1 MGLVRFALPALA
13 LLTLGFGL
21 ERSASAQLQPTRA
34 GDPTGFAFD
43 PGDAPPIPATAA
55 APPSMSTDEA
65 DAALPAELEGEI
77 VVDVRD
83 DATDADLADLAR
95 TYGLTLTP
103 NSPWSNA
110 HDKLEDAHVNVADEA
125 RVLDAL
131 SHDARVTH
139 AEAMSV
145 YRASFVPDDPLF
157 QEKQWHLQRV
167 GATSAWEYACGRD
180 VTVAVIDT
188 GVACWDQGPF
198 SRGSDL
204 AGTRCERG
212 YDFVNDRAEAADDH
226 GHGTHVAGTIAQTT
240 NNGRGA
246 AGLAFCARLMPIK
259 VLTKQGWGTVAN
271 VAEGIR
277 FAADEGA
284 SVINLS
290 LGGPIKSR
298 ILEDAV
304 DHALSRGVVVVAAA
318 GNSGRS
324 VGFPAAYEGVIAVSA
339 TDANDKIAWFSSRGP
354 EVTIAAPGVA
364 VTQQTVCDGGKNK
377 CELFGTFSGTSMA
390 SPHVAGAAALL
401 MSNGVTAPAAV
412 RAALEN
418 AATPK
423 DDANLY
429 GAGVLDAGR
438 AVRGEFVRRLGL
450 RFGWLAALAVWVWRR
465 IRGRGGRA
473 SFSPLAVGGALFAA
487 TGLFPVAPM
496 LGLVSLAGAL
506 RPYVELLARPFG
518 EWDLAFGPALHR
530 WLPLAGALPA
540 FGLVAVFFGV
550 PRLRPLVG
558 GFALGA
564 AALAAQLAWSGDA
577 SFALGLWPM
586 RAYLLASVA
595 VCAWIAR
602 VGLDTKRA

>member
-1 MGLVRFALPALA
+1 
-13 LLTLGFGL
+13 
-21 ERSASAQLQPTRA
+21 
-34 GDPTGFAFD
+34 
-43 PGDAPPIPATAA
+43 
-55 APPSMSTDEA
+55 
-65 DAALPAELEGEI
+65 
-77 VVDVRD
+77 
-83 DATDADLADLAR
+83 
-95 TYGLTLTP
+95 
-103 NSPWSNA
+103 
-110 HDKLEDAHVNVADEA
+110 
-125 RVLDAL
+125 
-131 SHDARVTH
+131 
-139 AEAMSV
+139 
-145 YRASFVPDDPLF
+145 
-157 QEKQWHLQRV
+157 
-167 GATSAWEYACGRD
+167 
-180 VTVAVIDT
+180 
-188 GVACWDQGPF
+188 
-198 SRGSDL
+198 
-204 AGTRCERG
+204 
-212 YDFVNDRAEAADDH
+212 
-226 GHGTHVAGTIAQTT
+226 
-240 NNGRGA
+240 
-246 AGLAFCARLMPIK
+246 MPIK

-304 DHALSRGVVVVAAA
+304 DHALSRGVVIVAAA

-324 VGFPAAYEGVIAVSA
+324 VGYPAAYDGVIAVSA
-339 TDANDKIAWFSSRGP
+339 TDASDKIAWFSSRGP

-364 VTQQTVCDGGKNK
+364 VTQQTVCDSGKNK

-401 MSNGVTAPAAV
+401 LSNGVTDPAAV
-412 RAALEN
+412 RRALESS
-418 AATPK
+418 ATPR

-438 AVRGEFVRRLGL
+438 AVRGEFMRRLEL
-450 RFGWLAALAVWVWRR
+450 RFGWLLAIAMWIWRR
-465 IRGRGGRA
+465 IRRRGGSP

-487 TGLFPVAPM
+487 TGLFPFAPM
-496 LGLVSLAGAL
+496 LGLVARAGAL

-518 EWDLAFGPALHR
+518 EWDLALGVHR

-550 PRLRPLVG
+550 RRLRPLVG

-564 AALAAQLAWSGDA
+564 SALAAQLAWSGDA

-586 RAYLLASVA
+586 RAYLLASVL

-602 VGLDTKRA
+602 VGLDAKRA

>member
-1 MGLVRFALPALA
+1 MKRACSTRSRTTPA
-13 LLTLGFGL
+13 
-21 ERSASAQLQPTRA
+21 S
-34 GDPTGFAFD
+34 
-43 PGDAPPIPATAA
+43 
-55 APPSMSTDEA
+55 
-65 DAALPAELEGEI
+65 
-77 VVDVRD
+77 
-83 DATDADLADLAR
+83 
-95 TYGLTLTP
+95 
-103 NSPWSNA
+103 
-110 HDKLEDAHVNVADEA
+110 
-125 RVLDAL
+125 
-131 SHDARVTH
+131 TH

-198 SRGSDL
+198 SRGSDS

-304 DHALSRGVVVVAAA
+304 NHALSRGVVVVAAA

-450 RFGWLAALAVWVWRR
+450 RFGWLVALAVWISASHSKVVEVARR
-465 IRGRGGRA
+465 SLPSPSAVRSSPPRASSRSLRWSASSPAPVRSARTSSSSRAPSASGTSPSVPPSTAGSRSPARFPPSVSSPSSSASPGSVRSSAGSLSARRPSQRSSPGRA
-473 SFSPLAVGGALFAA
+473 TRRSPSGSGRCARISSPASPYAPGSRVSGSTPSVPDRSRSRARAA
-487 TGLFPVAPM
+487 
-496 LGLVSLAGAL
+496 
-506 RPYVELLARPFG
+506 RK
-518 EWDLAFGPALHR
+518 D
-530 WLPLAGALPA
+530 
-540 FGLVAVFFGV
+540 
-550 PRLRPLVG
+550 
-558 GFALGA
+558 
-564 AALAAQLAWSGDA
+564 
-577 SFALGLWPM
+577 
-586 RAYLLASVA
+586 
-595 VCAWIAR
+595 R
-602 VGLDTKRA
+602 VH